1 MSGFIQEQ
9 HAVGTIGHQFYVL
22 TVQFVDLVVV
32 VVDVE
37 NRRLDI
43 EIDQT
48 ELLKRQSSWKPPK
61 IDYPAGALSKYAKLV
76 SSASDGAVT
85 L

>member
-1 MSGFIQEQ
+1 MVGHVAPEA
-9 HAVGTIGHQFYVL
+9 AVGGPIALIEEG
-22 TVQFVDLVVV
+22 DVV

-43 EIDQT
+43 EIEQT
-48 ELLKRQSSWKPPK
+48 ELLRRQSIWSPK
-61 IDYPAGALSKYAKLV
+61 TIDYPSGALSKYAKLV